1 MTKKLFLFLFACCL
15 PSLSLAWCSIS
26 SSSAGIRGIA
36 GGAIG
41 VGVAS
46 KQYESSSIKRINAN
60 HLQDSCSTSYANR
73 LHLSQF
79 NRKRNADRIRL
90 WSVPNGGESQE
101 NDTDDKASTIEEVD
115 AEGDKMTLEKASK
128 LIPTFWS
135 MAYPYFQES
144 QPGRRLFYGMI
155 LLTLMNSGVSVAFS
169 YISKDFWNALSSKD
183 TAEFYSMMVKFG
195 GALVVGAPVA
205 VLYRFQREQ
214 LAVHWREWMTDRT
227 LQLYNSNRVYYSL
240 ERDITGSAGAKE
252 TVFGENNGETDPINL
267 LSPENDDAS
276 PAARID
282 NPDQRITEDV
292 RTFTA
297 FSLQLFITI
306 VTSIIDLVSFSLILY
321 SIQPQLFATIIG
333 YAVFGTV
340 MTTYIGRSLL
350 PLNFEKLR
358 READLRYLLVRIR
371 ENAES
376 IAFYGG
382 EDVEGKEV
390 ASRLSQVVDN
400 RRDINVAQRNLEFF
414 TTAYHYLIQV
424 VPVAVVAPQ
433 YFAGTIQLGVISQ
446 SVGAFNHILNDLTV
460 IVNQFEQLSTFSA
473 GIERLS
479 TFMTAMAR
487 ADPTRSIDD
496 GLMSLSKEFNA
507 TDFVDVSAASD
518 SVDVAAKEEPGLD
531 GMIKLNVEGIP
542 PAVANGGNVL
552 LRTDK
557 LGLLTPDRKRMLIDN
572 LDLTVREGE
581 HLLIVG
587 ASGAGKSSL
596 LRAIAGLWT
605 AGSGE
610 ITRVPDDEVY
620 FLPQR
625 PYCALGSLKDQL
637 LYPSTESL
645 NPEDYPEGHRLSRA
659 HLLRQSMTD
668 QDLLDVLDMVDLRE
682 LPYRFGDGDPI
693 KGLNAVLDW
702 SNTLSLGEQQR
713 LAFGRLVVNQPRLV
727 ILDEATSALD
737 VVSENKMYTL
747 LKNMAQKELKRGVE
761 DKVKLSRPGLT
772 FISVGH
778 RPTLLAYHDVKLRLN
793 GGSDYS
799 LEPLENSVSI
809 PDINALQ
816 GL

>member
-1 MTKKLFLFLFACCL
+1 MAAMIAKLSLLACCL
-15 PSLSLAWCSIS
+15 PSPSVAWCSV
-26 SSSAGIRGIA
+26 
-36 GGAIG
+36 GGPG
-41 VGVAS
+41 VGGVGRSVHPSAPRADPFATAETHPRLP
-46 KQYESSSIKRINAN
+46 Q
-60 HLQDSCSTSYANR
+60 STR
-73 LHLSQF
+73 Q
-79 NRKRNADRIRL
+79 RNADLTRVWIT
-90 WSVPNGGESQE
+90 PNGGSQE
-101 NDTDDKASTIEEVD
+101 DGSSASAADSSKGVVEEGG
-115 AEGDKMTLEKASK
+115 EQMSLRKFSK
-128 LIPTFWS
+128 LLSTFWS
-135 MAYPYFQES
+135 MAFPYYQES

-183 TAEFYSMMVKFG
+183 SQEFYSMMLKFG

-240 ERDITGSAGAKE
+240 ERDIAGSGS
-252 TVFGENNGETDPINL
+252 GELSDADESNGEANGETHGEVNMKDSTNGESAP
-267 LSPENDDAS
+267 
-276 PAARID
+276 ARID

-297 FSLQLFITI
+297 FSLQLFITVI
-306 VTSIIDLVSFSLILY
+306 TSVIDLVSFSLILY

-333 YAVFGTV
+333 YAGFGTLV
-340 MTTYIGRSLL
+340 TLKLGGSLL
-350 PLNFEKLR
+350 PLNYNKLR

-382 EDVEGKEV
+382 EDAEGKEV
-390 ASRLSQVVDN
+390 ASRLSRVVEN
-400 RRDINVAQRNLEFF
+400 RREINVAQRNLEFF
-414 TTAYHYLIQV
+414 TTCYHYFVQI
-424 VPVAVVAPQ
+424 VPVAIVAPQ

-446 SVGAFNHILNDLTV
+446 TNGAFNHVLNDLTV
-460 IVNQFEQLSTFSA
+460 LVNEFEQLSSFSA

-479 TFMTAMAR
+479 TFLTAMR
-487 ADPTRSIDD
+487 DADPTRNNED
-496 GLMSLSKEFNA
+496 GLLSLPKELNA
-507 TDFVDVSAASD
+507 TDAIDVSAEPSRVAEREVKGMHASGD
-518 SVDVAAKEEPGLD
+518 TIQLNMERMEPS
-531 GMIKLNVEGIP
+531 I
-542 PAVANGGNVL
+542 ANGGNVL
-552 LRTDK
+552 LTTNK
-557 LGLLTPDRKRMLIDN
+557 LGLVTPDRKRMLIDS

-587 ASGAGKSSL
+587 NSGAGKSSL

-605 AGSGE
+605 AGTGE
-610 ITRVPDDEVY
+610 VTRVPDDEVY

-645 NPEDYPEGHRLSRA
+645 NPDDYPEGHRLSRA

-668 QDLLDVLDMVDLRE
+668 QDLLNVLDMVDLRE

-693 KGLNAVLDW
+693 QGLNTVLDW
-702 SNTLSLGEQQR
+702 GNTLSLGEQQR

-737 VVSENKMYTL
+737 VVSEAKMYSL
-747 LKNMAQKELKRGVE
+747 IRNMAQKDLKRAEAGG
-761 DKVKLSRPGLT
+761 KVTMSRPGLT

-793 GGSDYS
+793 GGSDYVV
-799 LEPLENSVSI
+799 EKIEKAVSI
-809 PDINALQ
+809 PTDISAMQ